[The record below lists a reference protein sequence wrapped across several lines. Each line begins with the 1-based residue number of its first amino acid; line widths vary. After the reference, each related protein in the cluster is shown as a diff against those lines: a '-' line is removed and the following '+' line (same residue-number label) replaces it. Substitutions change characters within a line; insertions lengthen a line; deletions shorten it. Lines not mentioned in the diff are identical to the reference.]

1 MIIAIEVFINGQYQ
15 LTKNFD
21 ITNTLKD
28 VRKELKIEGAKDYTF
43 LLNNNVIEF
52 EEEDKYAIKDI
63 HINKKIYM
71 KKTNPF
77 LSKFKGKSDNKN
89 SAIGNKNKNIK
100 KSMDSNQ
107 KENKIDGKKELK
119 NNKTNELK
127 KEKEDKKDEKSEK
140 DTKKE
145 ETNKLKE
152 EKDENKKEKSI
163 DKIEEK
169 IIETPKF
176 KNQIN
181 DNKIEKKQ
189 NNKENIEKIEES
201 NEKKQN
207 IHKEE
212 KEEDIPNAKKIVT
225 IPKEEENKINTPQEE
240 KEAKKEGENDRKKDE
255 INNIR
260 ENNNVI
266 NQREINTL
274 INEREIINMPNE
286 IEINN
291 NMNEQIEINNINNIT
306 NEREAN
312 NNTNNQREVNNI
324 NNINN
329 NREINNAINTDN
341 RIETNSIN
349 NINNNQRDR
358 NDINIG
364 RDRGNINNRRE
375 TNYIIN
381 QGDISTISSD
391 LDRKET
397 DEDSF
402 DITENYYDIENIK
415 YDIIENSFENN
426 SGIEKLTIEDGKKV
440 KIKKELLKTV
450 NSFIACLG
458 PPGSGKS
465 TFCSNYYKKLYK
477 VKYDYFESSDANQSF
492 TKGIWMVSDAERRK
506 IPIMIKKD
514 LLDVEGFQADAE
526 KCWKY
531 VMIIAF
537 LATELL
543 ILNRDARYDNVKK
556 VLKIIQKSL
565 SIMRKKNMPRI
576 LKTIYIHTAYKK
588 PKQTCEELLNE
599 FNCDKTVFDNIKF
612 EYIYIPLIPVYEL
625 EDYSFNLI
633 EHPAYKKYLNEV
645 IDKISKTKNYNSVG
659 SLIDYIDT
667 FNETV
672 NGNSGFNKQTIIQDL
687 ELDFNGIY
695 NRHENKLKN
704 ILTNK
709 IPTLKPVERL
719 DETFEEFIQKQEK
732 LKFEFTINN
741 DEFTFYGACPDFDD
755 RYNNLRNE
763 KTFKI
768 DPKEIFLE
776 VYNTQIVSLQI
787 QEEKRMQE
795 EKARKE
801 AEERA
806 KAREERRKKEEEEE
820 KQRQELRRKQ
830 EEERRKKKKKKKDKD
845 KSLEEN
851 KKKKD
856 EKEKKRKKDKDR
868 N

>member
-1 MIIAIEVFINGQYQ
+1 
-15 LTKNFD
+15 
-21 ITNTLKD
+21 
-28 VRKELKIEGAKDYTF
+28 
-43 LLNNNVIEF
+43 
-52 EEEDKYAIKDI
+52 
-63 HINKKIYM
+63 
-71 KKTNPF
+71 
-77 LSKFKGKSDNKN
+77 
-89 SAIGNKNKNIK
+89 
-100 KSMDSNQ
+100 
-107 KENKIDGKKELK
+107 
-119 NNKTNELK
+119 
-127 KEKEDKKDEKSEK
+127 
-140 DTKKE
+140 
-145 ETNKLKE
+145 
-152 EKDENKKEKSI
+152 
-163 DKIEEK
+163 
-169 IIETPKF
+169 
-176 KNQIN
+176 
-181 DNKIEKKQ
+181 
-189 NNKENIEKIEES
+189 
-201 NEKKQN
+201 
-207 IHKEE
+207 
-212 KEEDIPNAKKIVT
+212 
-225 IPKEEENKINTPQEE
+225 
-240 KEAKKEGENDRKKDE
+240 
-255 INNIR
+255 
-260 ENNNVI
+260 
-266 NQREINTL
+266 
-274 INEREIINMPNE
+274 
-286 IEINN
+286 
-291 NMNEQIEINNINNIT
+291 
-306 NEREAN
+306 
-312 NNTNNQREVNNI
+312 
-324 NNINN
+324 
-329 NREINNAINTDN
+329 
-341 RIETNSIN
+341 
-349 NINNNQRDR
+349 
-358 NDINIG
+358 
-364 RDRGNINNRRE
+364 
-375 TNYIIN
+375 
-381 QGDISTISSD
+381 
-391 LDRKET
+391 
-397 DEDSF
+397 
-402 DITENYYDIENIK
+402 
-415 YDIIENSFENN
+415 
-426 SGIEKLTIEDGKKV
+426 
-440 KIKKELLKTV
+440 
-450 NSFIACLG
+450 
-458 PPGSGKS
+458 
-465 TFCSNYYKKLYK
+465 
-477 VKYDYFESSDANQSF
+477 
-492 TKGIWMVSDAERRK
+492 MVSDAERRK

-543 ILNRDARYDNVKK
+543 ILNRDTRYDNVKRI
-556 VLKIIQKSL
+556 LKIIQKSL

-830 EEERRKKKKKKKDKD
+830 EEERRKKEEEEERQRQELRRKQEEERRKKEEEEEKQRQEQRRREEEERRKKEEEEERQRQELRRKQEEERRKREEEEERQRQELRRKQEEERRRKEEEEERQRQELRRKQEEERRKKEEEEEKLREEQRRREEEIRRKEEERLKKEHEERMRQIEEDQRRQQQEAFRKAEEERRRLLEEQRRKEQEEERQRQELRRRQEEERRKREEDEERQRQEQRRREEEARRKRQEDEERQRQEQRRREEEARRRREQEEEQQRQEQRRREEEARRRRQEEEERQRQEQRRKEEEERRQRQEQEERQRLERRQKEEEERKKRLEEEERQIQEQKRKEEEEERRKEEERKKREEEEKKKIQEKEQILEFFVQKKRDINNYFAKLKFREKIVID
-845 KSLEEN
+845 SFEIKIQFTDSEFLIQQVEDFKKFIGEKIKQ
-851 KKKKD
+851 KKKEWDDQVERAKWKTIVQAHGEMKCKNGHDLKGDLCCVDCSSPVYWADSDEHYVICKGCKD
-856 EKEKKRKKDKDR
+856 NLKKISGKIICDACGAESLCTVKWISGYKP
-868 N
+868 